1 MLRSSDQASCGMI
14 KVVGVRCFSECASGP
29 NVKLTPEGVVVNG
42 VVTNE
47 DVERVIQR
55 ALDFQD

>member
-1 MLRSSDQASCGMI
+1 MI